1 MSTPLARATTGSLSC
16 AKERP
21 IGAQSNAAI
30 TNAPSAQQAVR
41 RVKAMERD
49 PLGKSAMA
57 GQKAPI
63 AGADTRRIGRRWQ
76 WQIRRQS

>member
-1 MSTPLARATTGSLSC
+1 
-16 AKERP
+16 
-21 IGAQSNAAI
+21 
-30 TNAPSAQQAVR
+30 
-41 RVKAMERD
+41 MERD
-49 PLGKSAMA
+49 PLGKSAIA